1 MKALTRFF
9 VTIMQKYLPDA
20 FLFAVILTFIAFGAA
35 WIFTDKGLIDIVNAW
50 GNGLWGLL
58 AFAMQMILIVVTG
71 HVMAISKPM
80 KKLLAAI
87 ASIPQTAAG
96 AGMVCALVAGIC
108 SWINWGFGLIMA
120 ALLARELA
128 RRVKGLDYGYV
139 VAAGYAGFVVW
150 HAGLSGSI
158 PLAVATK
165 GHLVEKL
172 VAATEQYQG
181 TAGIIPTTDTIFA
194 TPNLIISAL
203 MIISLPIVF
212 KLMCPEGKDVVSVD
226 SALLVDP
233 EEPAEPT
240 EKTLAEKMEY
250 SRIITAVLGIMGVV
264 YLVRYFY
271 LNGIMNLS
279 LNIVIF
285 VFMWLG
291 IILHGTP
298 IAYIRAVSE
307 AIKGAGG
314 IAVQFPLYGGIQ
326 GILIST
332 GLAGMIAQWFISI
345 STEITFPLFT
355 FVAGG
360 IINFFV
366 PSGGGQW
373 VVQGPI
379 NIPAGI
385 ELGVSSA
392 KVAMSIAYGD
402 QWTNMIQP
410 FWALPLLGI
419 AKLGA
424 KDIMGYCVMVLIVT
438 GVIMGAGLLLL
449 PGW

>member
-9 VTIMQKYLPDA
+9 VVILQKYLPDA
-20 FLFAVILTFIAFGAA
+20 FLFAIILTFLAFGAA
-35 WIFTDKGLIDIVNAW
+35 WIITPKGFMDIVNAW

-58 AFAMQMILIVVTG
+58 GFAMQMILIVVTG

-87 ASIPQTAAG
+87 ASIPQTPAG
-96 AGMVCALVAGIC
+96 AGMICGFVAAVC
-108 SWINWGFGLIMA
+108 SWINWGFGLIVA

-150 HAGLSGSI
+150 HAGISGSI

-172 VAATEQYQG
+172 T
-181 TAGIIPTTDTIFA
+181 GIIPTTDTIFSSH
-194 TPNLIISAL
+194 NLIISAL
-203 MIISLPIVF
+203 MIISIPLIF
-212 KLMCPEGKDVVSVD
+212 KFMHPDPKDATTVD
-226 SALLVDP
+226 PALLVDP
-233 EEPAEPT
+233 EDIPEPAE
-240 EKTLAEKMEY
+240 KNFAEKLEY
-250 SRIITAVLGIMGVV
+250 SRIITIVLGLMGVIF
-264 YLVRYFY
+264 LVRYFY

-298 IAYIRAVSE
+298 IAYVRAVNE

-326 GILIST
+326 GILIGT
-332 GLAGMIAQWFISI
+332 GLATIIAQWFISI
-345 STEITFPLFT
+345 STQTTFPFFT
-355 FVAGG
+355 FLAGG

-379 NIPAGI
+379 NIPAGV

-424 KDIMGYCVMVLIVT
+424 RDIMGYCVMVLIVT
-438 GVIMGAGLLLL
+438 GIIMSVGVLF

>member
-9 VTIMQKYLPDA
+9 VAIMQKYLPDA

-35 WIFTDKGLIDIVNAW
+35 WIFTDKGFIDIVNAW

-80 KKLLAAI
+80 KKVLAAI

-96 AGMVCALVAGIC
+96 AGMICAFVAGIC
-108 SWINWGFGLIMA
+108 SWINWGFGLIVA

-172 VAATEQYQG
+172 T
-181 TAGIIPTTDTIFA
+181 GIIPTTQTIFA
-194 TPNLIISAL
+194 TPNLIISLL

-212 KLMCPEGKDVVSVD
+212 KLMCPDSKDAVVVD
-226 SALLVDP
+226 PALLVAP
-233 EEPAEPT
+233 EEVKEPV
-240 EKTLAEKMEY
+240 EKTLAEKVEY
-250 SRIITAVLGIMGVV
+250 SRIITAVLGILGVI

-291 IILHGTP
+291 IILHVTP
-298 IAYIRAVSE
+298 VAYIRAVSE

-345 STEITFPLFT
+345 STEVTFPFFT
-355 FVAGG
+355 FIAGG

-385 ELGVSSA
+385 EIGVSSA

-438 GVIMGAGLLLL
+438 GVIMGVGVLM

>member
-9 VTIMQKYLPDA
+9 VNIMQKYLPDA

-35 WIFTDKGLIDIVNAW
+35 WIFTDKGFIDITNAW

-71 HVMAISKPM
+71 HVMAVSKPM
-80 KKLLAAI
+80 KKVLDAI
-87 ASIPQTAAG
+87 ASIPKTPAG
-96 AGMVCALVAGIC
+96 AGMICAFVAGIC

-128 RRVKGLDYGYV
+128 RRVKNLDYGYV

-150 HAGLSGSI
+150 HAGISGSI
-158 PLAVATK
+158 PLAIATK

-172 VAATEQYQG
+172 T
-181 TAGIIPTTDTIFA
+181 GIIPTTETIFA
-194 TPNLIISAL
+194 TPNLIISGL

-212 KLMCPEGKDVVSVD
+212 KLMCPEGNDVKGVD
-226 SALLVDP
+226 PALLLEE
-233 EEPAEPT
+233 EEPKEP
-240 EKTLAEKMEY
+240 EQKTFAEKLEY
-250 SRIITAVLGIMGVV
+250 SRIISAILGFMGVV

-298 IAYIRAVSE
+298 ISFVRAVTE

-326 GILIST
+326 GILITT
-332 GLAGMIAQWFISI
+332 GLAGIIAQWFISI
-345 STEITFPLFT
+345 STEFTFPFFT
-355 FVAGG
+355 FIAGG
-360 IINFFV
+360 VINIFV

-438 GVIMGAGLLLL
+438 GVIMGAGLLLI

>member
-9 VTIMQKYLPDA
+9 VVVLQKYLPDA
-20 FLFAVILTFIAFGAA
+20 FLFAVMLTFIAFGAA
-35 WIFTDKGLIDIVNAW
+35 WLITDKSVIEIINAW

-58 AFAMQMILIVVTG
+58 GFAMQMILIVVTG
-71 HVMAISKPM
+71 HTMATSKPM
-80 KKLLAAI
+80 KKLLALI
-87 ASIPQTAAG
+87 ASAPKTPAG
-96 AGMVCALVAGIC
+96 AGMVCSFVAGIC
-108 SWINWGFGLIMA
+108 CWINWGFGLIVA

-139 VAAGYAGFVVW
+139 VAAGYAGFIVW
-150 HAGLSGSI
+150 HGGLSGSI

-172 VAATEQYQG
+172 T
-181 TAGIIPTTDTIFA
+181 GIIPTTETIFA
-194 TPNLIISAL
+194 TPNLIISIL

-212 KLMCPEGKDVVSVD
+212 KLMCPEGSQVVAVD
-226 SALLVDP
+226 PALLIDP
-233 EEPAEPT
+233 EEPKEPT
-240 EKTLAEKMEY
+240 QKTFAEKMEY
-250 SRIITAVLGIMGVV
+250 SRLITFVLGLMGVT
-264 YLVRYFY
+264 YLARYFY
-271 LNGIMNLS
+271 LNGAMNLS

-291 IILHGTP
+291 IILHGSP
-298 IAYIRAVSE
+298 IAYIRAVNE

-332 GLAGMIAQWFISI
+332 GLAGIIANWFIAI
-345 STEITFPLFT
+345 SNQVTFPLFT
-355 FVAGG
+355 YLAGG

-385 ELGVSSA
+385 ELGVSHA

-424 KDIMGYCVMVLIVT
+424 RDIMGYCVMVLIVT
-438 GVIMGAGLLLL
+438 GFIMGVGLLI
-449 PGW
+449 PW

>member
-9 VTIMQKYLPDA
+9 VVILQKYLPDA
-20 FLFAVILTFIAFGAA
+20 FLFAVVLTFIAFGAA
-35 WIFTDKGLIDIVNAW
+35 LLVTGKSVIEVLNAW
-50 GNGLWGLL
+50 GDGLWGLL
-58 AFAMQMILIVVTG
+58 GFAMQMILIVVTG
-71 HVMAISKPM
+71 HTMAISKPM
-80 KKLLAAI
+80 KKLLALI
-87 ASIPQTAAG
+87 ASAAKTPAG
-96 AGMVCALVAGIC
+96 AGMICSFVAGIC
-108 SWINWGFGLIMA
+108 CWINWGFGLIVA

-150 HAGLSGSI
+150 HGGLSGSI

-172 VAATEQYQG
+172 TG
-181 TAGIIPTTDTIFA
+181 LIPTTETIFS
-194 TPNLIISAL
+194 TPSLIISAL

-212 KLMCPEGKDVVSVD
+212 KLMCPEGKDVMTVD
-226 SALLVDP
+226 PALLVDP
-233 EEPAEPT
+233 EDPKEPT
-240 EKTLAEKMEY
+240 QKTLAEKMEY
-250 SRIITAVLGIMGVV
+250 SRLITLALGLMGVV

-271 LNGIMNLS
+271 INGAMNLS

-298 IAYIRAVSE
+298 IAYIRAVNE

-326 GILIST
+326 GILIQT
-332 GLAGMIAQWFISI
+332 GLAGIIANWFITI
-345 STEITFPLFT
+345 SNQFTFPLFT
-355 FVAGG
+355 YLAGG

-385 ELGVSSA
+385 ELGVSHA

-424 KDIMGYCVMVLIVT
+424 RDIMGYCVMVLIVT
-438 GVIMGAGLLLL
+438 GVIMGAGLLM
-449 PGW
+449 PW